1 MILDKEARK
10 KLKKGVAKLK
20 SAVEVTLGPCGH
32 NVIVY
37 NNAGTPYTTKDGISV
52 AKKIFSKDEYENA
65 GINIIREAS
74 LKTAELAGDGTT
86 TTCILADYMI
96 QNGGKNITPTYI
108 HDMQEALKYIV
119 EEIKMRKI
127 DISNNYEMLAK
138 VATISA
144 KSEEIG
150 NLVASA
156 FEEAGEEGTVL
167 FEESD
172 TTETYLEQ
180 SEGTIIDRGYADS
193 SFITNTAKR
202 IAEYKT
208 PIFILV
214 DDRIDKLSKIEKQLN
229 ICLRDSRDVVI
240 FAHDYSSEVLR
251 LLAANHRRGRIRIL
265 PIKAEG
271 VGNGKGE
278 FIKDIAALVGADSYS
293 EDTYFG
299 GTCATIISTDVRT
312 IITVA
317 DLETPAFQERV
328 NNLKSLIENEED
340 SHLKSFHQKRLAKL
354 VGKLCTIRVGGYTPA
369 DVKERYDRVE
379 DAVCAAKSALA
390 EGVVPGGGILFYR
403 LADKLRF
410 NGSTMFH
417 PGYQLVLDA
426 IQQPIKVL
434 AKNSGYK
441 VGKWHK
447 LEGYQS
453 IDFSSGDSTPVDA
466 IERGIL
472 DPAKVLRVS
481 LEHAVAVAIL
491 ILNTKCI
498 IEPNE
503 NIVQY

>member
-1 MILDKEARK
+1 MILQEEVRE
-10 KLKKGVAKLK
+10 KLKTGAQKLC
-20 SAVEVTLGPCGH
+20 SAVEVTLGPCGA
-32 NVIVY
+32 NVILH
-37 NNAGTPYTTKDGISV
+37 NNAGTAYATKDGVSV
-52 AKKIFSKDEYENA
+52 AKKVTSKDPYENA
-65 GINIIREAS
+65 GISIIREAS

-86 TTCILADYMI
+86 TTCILANYMI
-96 QNGGKNITPTYI
+96 QNGIENPTIANI
-108 HDMQEALKYIV
+108 DSMKEALD
-119 EEIKMRKI
+119 
-127 DISNNYEMLAK
+127 DIRLAIEARTILVNVGSSKLTK
-138 VATISA
+138 VAAISA
-144 KSEEIG
+144 KDYELGE
-150 NLVASA
+150 LVADA
-156 FEEAGEEGTVL
+156 FKTAGENGTVL

-180 SEGTIIDRGYADS
+180 SEGTIIDRGYVDS

-214 DDRIDKLSKIEKQLN
+214 DDRIDKLSKIETPLN

-278 FIKDIAALVGADSYS
+278 FIKDIAALVSADSYS

-299 GTCATIISTDVRT
+299 GTCATIIATDVRT

-317 DLETPAFQERV
+317 DLETPKFQERIT
-328 NNLKSLIENEED
+328 NLRGLIDNEKD
-340 SHLKSFHQKRLAKL
+340 PHLRSFHKKRLAKL

-379 DAVCAAKSALA
+379 DAVCAVRSALD
-390 EGVVPGGGILFYR
+390 EGIVPGGGSTFYR
-403 LADKLRF
+403 IAQRLR
-410 NGSTMFH
+410 NKSANH
-417 PGYQLVLDA
+417 AYQLVLDA

-434 AKNSGYK
+434 AKNSGCPADAINNCK
-441 VGKWHK
+441 ED
-447 LEGYQS
+447 EG
-453 IDFSSGDSTPVDA
+453 IDFSRGVYTPTDL
-466 IERGIL
+466 IEKGIL

-481 LEHAVAVAIL
+481 IEHAVAVAIL
-491 ILNTKCI
+491 ILNTKCV
-498 IEPNE
+498 IEPDE
-503 NIVQY
+503 NIIQY

>member
-1 MILDKEARK
+1 MILQEEVRE
-10 KLKKGVAKLK
+10 KLKKGVSKLK

-32 NVIVY
+32 NVIIY
-37 NNAGTPYTTKDGISV
+37 NNTGIPYATKDGISV
-52 AKKIFSKDEYENA
+52 AKKIFSKDVYENA
-65 GINIIREAS
+65 GINIVREAS

-96 QNGGKNITPTYI
+96 QNGSKNITPEYI
-108 HDMQEALKYIV
+108 NDMQTALRCIV
-119 EEIKMRKI
+119 EEIQMRKI
-127 DISNNYEMLAK
+127 DISHDYKMLAK

-150 NLVASA
+150 SLVASA
-156 FEEAGEEGTVL
+156 FEKAGEEGTVL

-202 IAEYKT
+202 TAEYKNPT
-208 PIFILV
+208 FILV

-229 ICLRDSRDVVI
+229 NCLKEGKDVVI
-240 FAHDYSSEVLR
+240 IAHDYSSEVLR
-251 LLAANHRRGRIRIL
+251 LLAANHRRGVIRIL

-278 FIKDIAALVGADSYS
+278 FIKDIAALVEASSAS

-299 GTCATIISTDVRT
+299 GTCTNIIATDVRT

-317 DLETPAFQERV
+317 DLETSKFQERV
-328 NNLKSLIENEED
+328 ENLKSLIDNEED
-340 SHLKSFHQKRLAKL
+340 SYLKDFYQKRLAKL

-379 DAVCAAKSALA
+379 DAVCAARSAIA

-410 NGSTMFH
+410 SEAQLLS

-426 IQQPIKVL
+426 IQQPIKIL

-441 VGKWHK
+441 IGKWHK

-453 IDFSSGDSTPVDA
+453 IDFSSGDNLPVDA
-466 IERGIL
+466 FKRGIL

-481 LEHAVAVAIL
+481 IEHAVAVAIL
-491 ILNTKCI
+491 ILNTKCV
-498 IEPNE
+498 IEPDE
-503 NIVQY
+503 NIIQY